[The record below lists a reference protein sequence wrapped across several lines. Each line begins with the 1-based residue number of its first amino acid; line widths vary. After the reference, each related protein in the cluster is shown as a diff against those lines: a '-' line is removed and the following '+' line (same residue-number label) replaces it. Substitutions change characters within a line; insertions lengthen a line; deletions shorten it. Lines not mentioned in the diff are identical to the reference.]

1 MKSFAYVLIVYLNVL
16 LKAMLKRK
24 NMSVPTGRDITELQ
38 KLHAVVIQTKYTNKS
53 TRFAF

>member
-1 MKSFAYVLIVYLNVL
+1 
-16 LKAMLKRK
+16 
-24 NMSVPTGRDITELQ
+24 MSIPTGRDITELQ